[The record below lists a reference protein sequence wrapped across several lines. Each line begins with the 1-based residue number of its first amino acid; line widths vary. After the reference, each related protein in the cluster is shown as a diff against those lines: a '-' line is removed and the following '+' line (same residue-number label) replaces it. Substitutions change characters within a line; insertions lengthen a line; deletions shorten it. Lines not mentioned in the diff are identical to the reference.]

1 MSELLIEL
9 FNHLMERDNDAI
21 QMQNKVNLEL
31 ERMLI
36 PYKDKFTE
44 EEKEKFY
51 NLLYD
56 LCYIAE
62 REATL
67 YGIKLMMRLFL
78 MLQVQVLDYLA

>member
-31 ERMLI
+31 EGMLI

-44 EEKEKFY
+44 EEKEKAYTMFY
-51 NLLYD
+51 D
-56 LCYIAE
+56 IAYIAE
-62 REATL
+62 REGVL
-67 YGIKLMMRLFL
+67 YGVKLMMKLFL
-78 MLQVQVLDYLA
+78 ML